1 MRKLRPILGPKSM
14 SNILKTYPDKLCQ
27 HVNFV
32 KNSLYYKFSLIYKVD
47 SLESQIPTCT
57 YR

>member
-14 SNILKTYPDKLCQ
+14 SNILKTYHDKTLPICK
-27 HVNFV
+27 FCE
-32 KNSLYYKFSLIYKVD
+32 NSLYYKFSLIYKVD